1 MINLSFLV
9 PQPMSQLAHRVAA
22 VREFSRVYRSFVASG
37 DPEIEDAEMGPLEC
51 QAFLAL
57 GAAPD
62 GMSGPQMAEKMRLHK
77 SQVSRFVESFRLRG
91 YIASEPAPWDR
102 RIRLHKLTRNGK
114 AAHRS
119 ISTLAHEGIV
129 HALHRMP
136 EGRQVQLVEALAT
149 AARLL
154 ESREPWLPVPNL
166 RDARAGDF
174 GWVVERH
181 GTLYNLE
188 HGYDE
193 TFEAFVA
200 RGIADFV
207 ASRDPRK
214 ERAFIAEIMGAR
226 AGSAFVVRENAE
238 VARLRFVLVD
248 PPARGFGVGRRLLE
262 EAIRF
267 ATSAGYRR
275 MVLWTQAHLEP
286 AIRLYKGRGFR
297 KVKEE
302 PHPGFGRP
310 VRAQEW
316 ALDLKAPAK

>member
-1 MINLSFLV
+1 
-9 PQPMSQLAHRVAA
+9 MSEQAERIAA
-22 VREFSRVYRSFVASG
+22 IREFSRVYRLFLAG
-37 DPEIEDAEMGPLEC
+37 HDPMIEDAEMGPLEC
-51 QAFLAL
+51 QVFLLL
-57 GAAPD
+57 GSASH
-62 GMSGPQMAEKMRLHK
+62 GMSGPQIAEKMRLDK

-91 YIASEPAPWDR
+91 YVASEAAPWDR
-102 RIRLHKLTRNGK
+102 RLRLHTLTRNGR

-119 ISTLAHEGIV
+119 LATLANEGLV

-136 EGRQVQLVEALAT
+136 EGAQVQLVEALGT
-149 AARLL
+149 ACRLL
-154 ESREPWLPVPNL
+154 EAREPWLPVPNL
-166 RDARAGDF
+166 REARAGDF
-174 GWVVERH
+174 GWVIERH
-181 GTLYNLE
+181 GTLYHRE

-200 RGIADFV
+200 KGVAEFV
-207 ASRDPRK
+207 TSRNPRK

-226 AGSAFVVRENAE
+226 AGSAFVVSESAR

-267 ATSAGYRR
+267 ATSAGYSQ
-275 MVLWTQAHLEP
+275 MVLWTQAHLEA
-286 AIRLYKGRGFR
+286 AIRLYGARGFR
-297 KVKEE
+297 KVKDE

-316 ALDLKAPAK
+316 QLDLTTPAK